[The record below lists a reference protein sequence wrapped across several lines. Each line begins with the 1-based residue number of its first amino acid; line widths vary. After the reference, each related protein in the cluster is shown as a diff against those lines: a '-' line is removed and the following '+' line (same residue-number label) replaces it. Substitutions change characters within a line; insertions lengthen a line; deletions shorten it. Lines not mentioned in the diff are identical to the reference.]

1 MDEQSVEHQSLSSLV
16 GRIAA
21 DIAEAST
28 GELAELRRLTP
39 DDYGGSAFWR
49 VVITR
54 LDPELL
60 SDEPARASALRQW
73 AIILRA
79 LAELGDLHDPRHRL
93 GSSMAEAQVS
103 ELRLNRLLRA
113 SGEALFD
120 EVRRITRQLVS
131 RGAAVDAT
139 DLARLILS
147 DGRSDELSVRQRIAN
162 DYYRQ
167 LYRQQEKE
175 GN

>member
-1 MDEQSVEHQSLSSLV
+1 
-16 GRIAA
+16 
-21 DIAEAST
+21 
-28 GELAELRRLTP
+28 
-39 DDYGGSAFWR
+39 
-49 VVITR
+49 
-54 LDPELL
+54 
-60 SDEPARASALRQW
+60 
-73 AIILRA
+73 
-79 LAELGDLHDPRHRL
+79 
-93 GSSMAEAQVS
+93 MAEAQVS